1 VGAILLLAVT
11 FGLMYALLIR
21 PQQKRV
27 REQQALVRE
36 TEVGDEVMTSSGI
49 YGIVTELEDDT
60 LLIEVAEGIEM
71 RMARGAVS
79 RILTKGAAPTTG
91 PSTATSTGKSGGKS
105 TEKSTEKNTEENTG
119 KSTDK
124 SGSADEHGEPSD
136 ADDAHDNS

>member
-1 VGAILLLAVT
+1 MGALLLLAVT

-60 LLIEVAEGIEM
+60 LLVEVAEGIEM
-71 RMARGAVS
+71 RMARGAVA
-79 RILTKGAAPTTG
+79 RILTKGAVPAPG
-91 PSTATSTGKSGGKS
+91 PSTPPAGGGNTTGKSPAKGTGKSGP
-105 TEKSTEKNTEENTG
+105 
-119 KSTDK
+119 
-124 SGSADEHGEPSD
+124 ADEHDEPSD

>member
-1 VGAILLLAVT
+1 
-11 FGLMYALLIR
+11 MYALLIR

-91 PSTATSTGKSGGKS
+91 PSTATSGGKSAGKSDDKS
-105 TEKSTEKNTEENTG
+105 TEKTTG

-124 SGSADEHGEPSD
+124 SGPADEHDEPSD
-136 ADDAHDNS
+136 ADDAHDNT

>member
-1 VGAILLLAVT
+1 
-11 FGLMYALLIR
+11 MYALLIR

-71 RMARGAVS
+71 RMARGAVA
-79 RILTKGAAPTTG
+79 RILTKGAAPAPG
-91 PSTATSTGKSGGKS
+91 PSTGKS
-105 TEKSTEKNTEENTG
+105 TG
-119 KSTDK
+119 KSTGTS
-124 SGSADEHGEPSD
+124 SGSSTGKGESADEHDEPSD
-136 ADDAHDNS
+136 AGDAHDNS

>member
-1 VGAILLLAVT
+1 MGALLLLAVT

-91 PSTATSTGKSGGKS
+91 PSTAASGGKSGGKS
-105 TEKSTEKNTEENTG
+105 TEKTSG

-124 SGSADEHGEPSD
+124 SGSADEHDEPSD

>member
-1 VGAILLLAVT
+1 MGALLLLAVT

-27 REQQALVRE
+27 REQQALVRD

-71 RMARGAVS
+71 RMARGAVA
-79 RILTKGAAPTTG
+79 RILTKGAGTTAPPT
-91 PSTATSTGKSGGKS
+91 PPAPDAKR
-105 TEKSTEKNTEENTG
+105 EK
-119 KSTDK
+119 
-124 SGSADEHGEPSD
+124 PSD
-136 ADDAHDNS
+136 DDAHDNT

>member
-1 VGAILLLAVT
+1 VGALLLLAVT

-60 LLIEVAEGIEM
+60 LLVEVAEGIEM
-71 RMARGAVS
+71 RMARGAVA
-79 RILTKGAAPTTG
+79 RILTKGAVPAPG
-91 PSTATSTGKSGGKS
+91 PSTAPAGGGNTTGKSPAKGTGKSGP
-105 TEKSTEKNTEENTG
+105 
-119 KSTDK
+119 
-124 SGSADEHGEPSD
+124 ADEHDEPSD

>member
-1 VGAILLLAVT
+1 VGALLLLAVT

-27 REQQALVRE
+27 REQQSLVRE

-71 RMARGAVS
+71 RMARGAVA
-79 RILTKGAAPTTG
+79 RILTKGVGTPPAAP
-91 PSTATSTGKSGGKS
+91 
-105 TEKSTEKNTEENTG
+105 EKN
-119 KSTDK
+119 DK
-124 SGSADEHGEPSD
+124 PSD
-136 ADDAHDNS
+136 ADDAHDNT

>member
-1 VGAILLLAVT
+1 MGAILLLAVT

-79 RILTKGAAPTTG
+79 RILTKGAAPTG

>member
-1 VGAILLLAVT
+1 MGALLLLAVT

-91 PSTATSTGKSGGKS
+91 PSTATSGGKSAGKSNDKS
-105 TEKSTEKNTEENTG
+105 TEKTTG

-124 SGSADEHGEPSD
+124 SGSADEHDEPSD
-136 ADDAHDNS
+136 ADDAHDNT

>member
-1 VGAILLLAVT
+1 MGALLLLAVT

-91 PSTATSTGKSGGKS
+91 PSTATSGGKSAGKSNDKS
-105 TEKSTEKNTEENTG
+105 TEKTTG

-124 SGSADEHGEPSD
+124 SGSADEHDEPFD
-136 ADDAHDNS
+136 ADDAHDNT

>member
-1 VGAILLLAVT
+1 
-11 FGLMYALLIR
+11 MYALLIR

-79 RILTKGAAPTTG
+79 RILTKGAAPAPG
-91 PSTATSTGKSGGKS
+91 PSTATSGGKS
-105 TEKSTEKNTEENTG
+105 IDKG
-119 KSTDK
+119 TDK
-124 SGSADEHGEPSD
+124 SIGKTGSTDEHDEPSD

>member
-1 VGAILLLAVT
+1 VGALLLLAVT

-27 REQQALVRE
+27 REQQTLVRE

-79 RILTKGAAPTTG
+79 RILTKGAAPASG
-91 PSTATSTGKSGGKS
+91 PSTATSGKTTDKS
-105 TEKSTEKNTEENTG
+105 SG

-124 SGSADEHGEPSD
+124 STGKTGSADEHDEPSD

>member
-1 VGAILLLAVT
+1 MGALLLLAVT

-27 REQQALVRE
+27 REQQTLVRE

-79 RILTKGAAPTTG
+79 RILTKGAAPASG
-91 PSTATSTGKSGGKS
+91 PSTATSGGKS
-105 TEKSTEKNTEENTG
+105 TDKGSGKSSG

-124 SGSADEHGEPSD
+124 STGKTGSADEHDEPSD

>member
-1 VGAILLLAVT
+1 
-11 FGLMYALLIR
+11 MYALLIR

-27 REQQALVRE
+27 REQQTLVRE

-91 PSTATSTGKSGGKS
+91 PSTATS
-105 TEKSTEKNTEENTG
+105 G

-124 SGSADEHGEPSD
+124 SSGKSTDKSTGKTGSADEHDEPSD

>member
-1 VGAILLLAVT
+1 VGALLLLAVT

-71 RMARGAVS
+71 RMARGAVA
-79 RILTKGAAPTTG
+79 RILTKGAAPASGPTTAPTG
-91 PSTATSTGKSGGKS
+91 GSSTGKGTGKTSAKGSGKS
-105 TEKSTEKNTEENTG
+105 G
-119 KSTDK
+119 P
-124 SGSADEHGEPSD
+124 ADEHDEPSD

>member
-1 VGAILLLAVT
+1 MGALLLLAVT

-71 RMARGAVS
+71 RMARGAVA
-79 RILTKGAAPTTG
+79 RILTKGAAAPPSG
-91 PSTATSTGKSGGKS
+91 PSTAPAGGGSSTGKSTGKSGP
-105 TEKSTEKNTEENTG
+105 
-119 KSTDK
+119 
-124 SGSADEHGEPSD
+124 ADEHDEPSD